1 MSANNE
7 EINETI
13 QAMMSLFEERKF
25 SNSALLNAV
34 SKLSVHFA
42 FVFGI
47 SKDVYI
53 KDLAIMFD
61 ERIKRAVE
69 ETKSEAGE

>member
-1 MSANNE
+1 MNTNNE

-13 QAMMSLFEERKF
+13 QAMMELFEERKF
-25 SNSALLNAV
+25 GNGAILNAV
-34 SKLSVHFA
+34 SKISVHLA

-47 SKDVYI
+47 SKEVYL